1 MIPTMKILNKGR
13 RFFLRRDDIEAAMRD
28 DEPMPC
34 KTRKATPEECLLYG
48 IKPGAHKQDTQKQ
61 QRQKRWA

>member
-1 MIPTMKILNKGR
+1 MKILNKGR

-34 KTRKATPEECLLYG
+34 KTRKATLEECALYG
-48 IKPGAHKQDTQKQ
+48 IDPAVLNK
-61 QRQKRWA
+61 QKRKGA

>member
-1 MIPTMKILNKGR
+1 MKGESSLIPTMKILNKGR

-34 KTRKATPEECLLYG
+34 KTRKATPEECALYG
-48 IKPGAHKQDTQKQ
+48 IDPAVLNKPKRKGA
-61 QRQKRWA
+61 